1 MFLISA
7 VAMREAP
14 WEGPPVSARPPV
26 GNTSWRVRT
35 ALLVL
40 CALPLV
46 AQGCGSEPAPRVR
59 ARPST
64 WTAEAEAVELTAK
77 PKAGAKAGE
86 AGGATKAGPK
96 MVRSERSV
104 TSSPEKIAA
113 GAKIFAQNCV
123 KCHGEAGV
131 GQIGVGPRLDSET
144 FLAAASDKMLLET
157 IANGREGTTMTPW
170 KLTVDSKARESLVAY
185 IRSLHPHEP
194 AELDESAVSGDS
206 ARGAEVFRTICAA
219 CHGRDGAGYIALS
232 SGNGIGRRGFL
243 STVTDGYLRYMIEH
257 GKSQTK
263 MRGFDGKGA
272 AVVANLT
279 AQQIDDV
286 IVHLRENA
294 W

>member
-1 MFLISA
+1 
-7 VAMREAP
+7 
-14 WEGPPVSARPPV
+14 VSVRPPV
-26 GNTSWRVRT
+26 GKTSWRVRT

-40 CALPLV
+40 CALPFV
-46 AQGCGSEPAPRVR
+46 AGGCGSEPAPRIR

-64 WTAEAEAVELTAK
+64 WTAEAEAIELSAK
-77 PKAGAKAGE
+77 PKAGAKAGK
-86 AGGATKAGPK
+86 AGAKAGPK
-96 MVRSERSV
+96 MVVSERSV
-104 TSSPEKIAA
+104 TSSADKIAA

-123 KCHGEAGV
+123 KCHGAAGV

-170 KLTVDSKARESLVAY
+170 KLTIDTKARESLVAY
-185 IRSLHPHEP
+185 MRSLHAHEP
-194 AELDESAVSGDS
+194 AELDESVVSGDRAS
-206 ARGAEVFRTICAA
+206 GEQVFSTICAA

-263 MRGFDGKGA
+263 MRGFDAKGA
-272 AVVANLT
+272 AVVANLDD
-279 AQQIDDV
+279 QQIDDV
-286 IVHLRENA
+286 IVYLRDNA